1 MNFLIDRRMLEETRK
16 MFTFG
21 YDSYIKYAF
30 PLDELDPI
38 HCSGK
43 RRLSLRLLFKKYID
57 FEHLNTIHLTYLL
70 LKHKRN
76 FTLGRGPDY
85 ANPSNININD
95 VLGDYSLTLIDVLDT
110 LAIMGNKTEFQN
122 AVKLVVDNVSFDT
135 PNTVQVM
142 KVKEVV
148 RFLFSLQKFTFRCLK
163 PTFVFLEG
171 CCLHICSWRMPLVP
185 TKIMF
190 LIGMFWNFNYLIKLM
205 MTNYNDVSGI
215 WGIS

>member
-1 MNFLIDRRMLEETRK
+1 MLEETRQ

-43 RRLSLRLLFKKYID
+43 VAQ
-57 FEHLNTIHLTYLL
+57 TYFI
-70 LKHKRN
+70 RN
-76 FTLGRGPDY
+76 AFIVRTFILGRGPDY

-135 PNTVQVM
+135 PNTVQV
-142 KVKEVV
+142 KWRLGILIILILSK
-148 RFLFSLQKFTFRCLK
+148 K
-163 PTFVFLEG
+163 
-171 CCLHICSWRMPLVP
+171 IC
-185 TKIMF
+185 
-190 LIGMFWNFNYLIKLM
+190 IGF
-205 MTNYNDVSGI
+205 
-215 WGIS
+215 